1 MADIARLKAR
11 RARRDACASSA
22 LLRAHDDLARRLD
35 LVLSVPGI
43 GERTALAL
51 IIRMPELGRISRE
64 QAAALAGLAPFDDD
78 SGKHKGQRHIA
89 GGRGRLRRSLFAA
102 ALAGSLPLEQRP

>member
-1 MADIARLKAR
+1 M
-11 RARRDACASSA
+11 
-22 LLRAHDDLARRLD
+22 
-35 LVLSVPGI
+35 LSVPGL

-64 QAAALAGLAPFDDD
+64 QAAALAGLAPYDDD

-89 GGRGRLRRSLFAA
+89 GGRRLLAPLVVCCSS
-102 ALAGSLPLEQRP
+102 AGSVPLE